1 MILRP
6 VLDHYPAVRPPDS
19 PFVPPLNPGREV
31 GGIAGVRLLTIPAKV
46 DPRGALA
53 ELWREGQDGPSEQ
66 VYVSITR
73 PDTVKGWHLHCLP
86 DGSVAVAGD
95 VPGRIV
101 YGNIRERVQTD
112 RFVLLRGRVRVALVD
127 LRGYQERTTHPR
139 TAIHPDQFTRIT
151 GVPSAEVELDAGLGF
166 SRLDIPPGVAHGWI
180 ALGADDAHV
189 LNVVSRAYD
198 GTAERRCDPHGPV
211 APGLPAWDWRARRD
225 G

>member
-6 VLDHYPAVRPPDS
+6 VLDHYPAVRSPDS

-31 GGIAGVRLLTIPAKV
+31 GGIAGVRLLTIPAHV

-53 ELWREGQDGPSEQ
+53 ELWREGQDGPAEQ

-86 DGSVAVAGD
+86 DGLIIGSVRRG
-95 VPGRIV
+95 IV
-101 YGNIRERVQTD
+101 VQTD
-112 RFVLLRGRVRVALVD
+112 RFVLLRGRIRVGLVD
-127 LRGYQERTTHPR
+127 LRDYNGSGTAASGNVCHPAR
-139 TAIHPDQFTRIT
+139 YAAAA

-180 ALGADDAHV
+180 ALGSEDAHV
-189 LNVVSRAYD
+189 LNIVSRAYD
-198 GTAERRCDPHGPV
+198 GVMERRCDPHGPV

>member
-6 VLDHYPAVRPPDS
+6 VLDHYPAVRPADS
-19 PFVPPLNPGREV
+19 PFIPPLNPGREV
-31 GGIAGVRLLTIPAKV
+31 GGIAGARLLTIPAHV

-53 ELWREGQDGPSEQ
+53 ELWREGQDGPAEQ

-73 PDTVKGWHLHCLP
+73 PDTVKGWHLHC
-86 DGSVAVAGD
+86 S
-95 VPGRIV
+95 PGGATDRESP
-101 YGNIRERVQTD
+101 IRLQTD

-127 LRGYQERTTHPR
+127 IRGYQERATHPR
-139 TAIHPDQFTRIT
+139 TAIHPDRFTKIT

-180 ALGADDAHV
+180 ALGGEDAHV
-189 LNVVSRAYD
+189 LNIVSRAYD
-198 GTAERRCDPHGPV
+198 GVMERRCDPRGPV
-211 APGLPAWDWRARRD
+211 APGLPAWGWRARRD

>member
-6 VLDHYPAVRPPDS
+6 VLDHYPAVRPADS

-31 GGIAGVRLLTIPAKV
+31 GGIARTQLLTIPAHV

-53 ELWREGQDGPSEQ
+53 ELWREYHDGHADQ

-86 DGSVAVAGD
+86 GGSVYGD
-95 VPGRIV
+95 NKDRA
-101 YGNIRERVQTD
+101 QTD
-112 RFVLLRGRVRVALVD
+112 RFIVLRGRIRVGLVD
-127 LRGYQERTTHPR
+127 LRGYAGNGSAASGNVCHPAR
-139 TAIHPDQFTRIT
+139 YAAVS
-151 GVPSAEVELDAGLGF
+151 GVPAAEVELDAGLGF

-180 ALGADDAHV
+180 ALGGEDAHV

-198 GTAERRCDPHGPV
+198 GVQERRCDPHGPV